1 MRQGRTPNRKAKCR
15 SDRAESANGLGGCVD
30 DGAAKDDSGFAAP
43 MFAQLNLREK
53 FAEVRRR
60 LGYIQ
65 KRGHNERHNYSYVTA
80 ADLAGSVGDIL
91 AELGVVVIPQLQ
103 SISTETPRSSSD
115 RIARVVMNYR
125 FVDARSGEELTVRV
139 PGEGADAGDK
149 APYKA
154 MTGALKYALLQSF
167 LLSTGDDPEDERA
180 NSRAALGSERVITP
194 EQVREVQG
202 LIEETGTEL
211 ERVLAY
217 YRVSAL
223 SEMTEG
229 SYRRALELLNRKLA
243 KQSSQE
249 NGTHAQ
255 LSGCNRT
262 RRTGIVGGSRGSA
275 PATLRSSWARRL
287 SKRRACCGR

>member
-1 MRQGRTPNRKAKCR
+1 
-15 SDRAESANGLGGCVD
+15 
-30 DGAAKDDSGFAAP
+30 
-43 MFAQLNLREK
+43 
-53 FAEVRRR
+53 
-60 LGYIQ
+60 
-65 KRGHNERHNYSYVTA
+65 
-80 ADLAGSVGDIL
+80 
-91 AELGVVVIPQLQ
+91 
-103 SISTETPRSSSD
+103 
-115 RIARVVMNYR
+115 
-125 FVDARSGEELTVRV
+125 
-139 PGEGADAGDK
+139 
-149 APYKA
+149 

-194 EQVREVQG
+194 EQVRELQG

-217 YRVSAL
+217 YRVAAL

-255 LSGCNRT
+255 N
-262 RRTGIVGGSRGSA
+262 
-275 PATLRSSWARRL
+275 
-287 SKRRACCGR
+287 